1 MQTGLTEH
9 KPRRSL
15 LQRSVRIALKLMLT
29 VVIILLIVILLVQTP
44 YVQNI
49 IRSKAEKYLSR
60 KLNTRVEIGGL
71 YVGFPRTVL
80 LKNIYIEDKQKDTL
94 LSAGLIHVDLSI
106 WELLHSQVDI
116 RELQLGD
123 LTAKIKRNLPDT
135 IFNFQFL
142 ADAFAG
148 KPKTASS
155 PTDTSS
161 MKMSLHELLLDN
173 IRLVYKDTVTGNDDE
188 VSIAHSVTQFDQ
200 FDPSAAQFN
209 ITSFTLKG
217 LRARI
222 VQGQPLVASAP
233 TPTSAPTPPPSRKSS
248 SGSFWLRLGHI
259 DLQNGDFDYRNTA
272 GALFANL
279 QLGHLAANV
288 KTFDLSERIIDLKDI
303 QLDSTQTAIRTGA
316 IRTGA
321 IAPHTTQTDS
331 SGNWRIT
338 VAAIRLNGNH
348 VQFDNDARRHQA
360 MGVDYAH
367 LDLAGLTLH
376 AAGLT
381 YTGDSVSGK
390 ITRAQFQEKS
400 GFQLDGLQTDF
411 LYTDKQAYLR
421 DLDLKTPGT
430 TLQRNLSIHY
440 SSPGGI
446 ANDPEHTQIDLDLRN
461 SRVQVKD
468 ILSFVPSLRKQ
479 PAFSNPAGSW
489 QINARVAGSLSALHI
504 QTLQFS
510 GLQDIRIDLSGTI
523 QHPTDMRRLFADLD
537 IRNLSGS
544 RQGLVSLLPTNTLP
558 QAINI
563 PTHFDLHGKLK
574 GGMDDLQT
582 DIVLNSSSGT
592 LTVKGLIRNFKDPK
606 NAAYDA
612 VVRTKALDLGFILRD
627 DRQWGLVTAGFTVKG
642 TGFDP
647 QTANAKLN
655 GTIASAIIR
664 QYDYRDFQFDASVA
678 DKHFELQSSI
688 RNTAV
693 HFKLKA
699 SGDLANKFP
708 ALKLDWQIDTLDL
721 HALHLVSDT
730 LQFKGHITADF
741 ASTDPDSLLGNL
753 KIGGISLVSGT
764 HQLATDSIV
773 LLAQRISGIEDIRFR
788 SEMADLDLIGHYKI
802 NEIAPALRA
811 TIDKYYRTVA
821 SNSHGA
827 GTDSAMVGSGPAP
840 GHFASQDWTMRL
852 NLRVSP
858 IVLALMP
865 SLKGTDSIGAQIAFN
880 SDRRDLQ
887 LALNAPRIQ
896 LGKQSFQKI
905 AIRASTGDKELQ
917 YGVQLASATGSG
929 FELHQSSVQGHLADD
944 HLFTTVVLKDTKG
957 KDRYRIAGQLDKSGS
972 GEKFILNPDS
982 LLLNYDQWVVSRDNY
997 IQYSPSGI
1005 VIKDFKITNKT
1016 ETLQIA
1022 SREQSPSSPIEV
1034 SFTDFKLSTLSRFA
1048 EQDSALVEG
1057 LLNGTAEV
1065 KNTLTN
1071 PVFTS
1076 DLKVKNLTYKRDTV
1090 GDLVVKVNNETANAY
1105 TADISLEGNRNDVR
1119 VKGNYYAGESR
1130 IDMKLDLNQLNL
1142 AAIRPF
1148 VSEQVQDLKG
1158 TLKGSLALSGSF
1170 DKPGINGNL
1179 HFDST
1184 LVTPMISGEP
1194 LKLSKEDI
1202 EFDADGFNFSEFS
1215 LQDSAGNKAT
1225 IDGNVFTKDYK
1236 DYDVDITINANNFR
1250 LVNAAEASNRL
1261 FYGKLNLDAAMNVT
1275 GDPLDALKVDG
1286 DIRVNK
1292 KTDFVLVLP
1301 QSSPEVVN
1309 RLGVVRFVDKAHPD
1323 DTLVDRRAL
1332 TLAASN
1338 AEIKGFDVSLNI
1350 ETDSNALLT
1359 MIIDERNGDA
1369 LSARGRSNLV
1379 FGMDKSG
1386 KTDLTGAFEVESGTY
1401 ALSLSALKRKF
1412 QIQHGSTI
1420 TWTGDP
1426 TSAILDV
1433 SATYTANTPSIDL
1446 IANEISGRPQDE
1458 INKFKQKLPFQVTL
1472 KMEGDLLKP
1481 AITFDI
1487 SLPTDVLTL
1496 WPDVDQK
1503 LQQIRVEQSEMN
1515 KQVFAL
1521 LLLNRFVG
1529 EDPLNPAG
1537 GGASIGNIAFQ
1548 SASQILTNQLDQLAA
1563 SLIKGVDIHFDLNNE
1578 QDFSTGTEQDYT
1590 ELNVSVSK
1598 QLFSERVSVNVGSN
1612 FDVQGTGSPNRNG
1625 SNLAGDVAVDYKLTQ
1640 DGRYMIRAY
1649 RKNQYE
1655 AVVEGEVVETGVSF
1669 VLTFDYD
1676 KFREIFGKTQ
1686 VEKLA
1691 ARKLV
1696 RPPNSPDGKAPENTN
1711 PPAGNGTPTQ
1721 GNGKSPGN
1729 GNTPVNNGGPSR

>member
-1 MQTGLTEH
+1 MRTGQTGH

-15 LQRSVRIALKLMLT
+15 LSRSLRIILKLMLT
-29 VVIILLIVILLVQTP
+29 IFIILVIVIFLVQTP

-60 KLNTRVEIGGL
+60 KLNTRVEIGIL

-80 LKNIYIEDKQKDTL
+80 LKNIYIEDRQRDTL
-94 LSAGLIHVDLSI
+94 FSAGLIHVDLSM
-106 WELLHSQVDI
+106 WELLHSQIDI
-116 RELQLGD
+116 GELQLSD
-123 LTAKIKRNLPDT
+123 LTVKIKRNLPDT
-135 IFNFQFL
+135 VFNFQFI

-148 KPKTASS
+148 KPKTTPS
-155 PTDTSS
+155 PKDTSP
-161 MKMSLHELLLDN
+161 MKMSLHEILLDN

-188 VSIAHSVTQFDQ
+188 VTIAHGVTKLDQ
-200 FDPSAAQFN
+200 FDPSAGQFN
-209 ITSFTLKG
+209 ITSFTIKG
-217 LRARI
+217 LKARI
-222 VQGQPLVASAP
+222 DQDQPLVASSAATSSAAASSASAVAASP
-233 TPTSAPTPPPSRKSS
+233 ASPGKTSSAP
-248 SGSFWLRLGHI
+248 FQLRLGHI
-259 DLQNGDFDYRNTA
+259 DLQNSQLDYRNTV

-288 KTFDLSERIIDLKDI
+288 NQFDLSDRIIDLKDL
-303 QLDSTQTAIRTGA
+303 QLDSTNTAIRTGA
-316 IRTGA
+316 SHPPVA
-321 IAPHTTQTDS
+321 APHPAVADTA
-331 SGNWRIT
+331 GNWHIT
-338 VAAIRLNGNH
+338 AAAIQLNGDN
-348 VQFDNDARRHQA
+348 VQFDNDSRQRQKT
-360 MGVDYAH
+360 GIDYAH
-367 LDLAGLTLH
+367 LKIAQLTLH
-376 AAGLT
+376 ATDLA
-381 YTGDSVSGK
+381 YSGDSISGK
-390 ITRAQFQEKS
+390 ITRGQFKEQS
-400 GFQLDGLQTDF
+400 GFQLDRLQTDF
-411 LYTDKQAYLR
+411 LYADKLAYLR
-421 DLDLKTPGT
+421 DLDLRTPGT
-430 TLQRNLSIHY
+430 ILQRDLTIHY
-440 SSPGGI
+440 SSLGGI
-446 ANDPEHTQIDLDLRN
+446 TNDPAHTLIDLDLRN

-468 ILSFVPSLRKQ
+468 ILSFVPSLRTQ
-479 PAFSNPAGSW
+479 PAFSSPANSW
-489 QINARVAGSLSALHI
+489 LINTRIKGSLSSLRVE
-504 QTLQFS
+504 TLQFS
-510 GLQDIRIDLSGTI
+510 GLQDIKIDLSGTI
-523 QHPTDMRRLFADLD
+523 RHPTDIKRLLANLD
-537 IRNLSGS
+537 IRHLSGS
-544 RQGLVSLLPTNTLP
+544 QKGLAAMLPPNTLP
-558 QAINI
+558 ASISI
-563 PTHFDLHGKLK
+563 PAQFNLHGKLI
-574 GGMDDLQT
+574 GGMDNVQT
-582 DIVLNSSSGT
+582 GLVINSSSGT
-592 LTVKGLIRNFKDPK
+592 LVVKGFIRDFKDPK
-606 NAAYDA
+606 NTAYDA
-612 VVRTKALDLGFILRD
+612 AIQTEALDLGFILRD
-627 DRQWGLVTAGFTVKG
+627 NRQWGLVSAGFTVKG
-642 TGFDP
+642 TGLDP

-655 GTIASAIIR
+655 GTISSAII
-664 QYDYRDFQFDASVA
+664 QHYNYRDFQFDGSIA

-693 HFKLKA
+693 NFNLKA
-699 SGDLANKFP
+699 SGNLANKFP

-721 HALHLVSDT
+721 HALHFMTDT
-730 LQFKGHITADF
+730 LQFKGHLTADF
-741 ASTDPDSLLGNL
+741 TSTDPDSLQGKLT
-753 KIGGISLVSGT
+753 IGGISLVSGM

-773 LLAQRISGIEDIRFR
+773 LLAQRISGAEDIRL
-788 SEMADLDLIGHYKI
+788 SAEMADMDLNGHYKI
-802 NEIAPALRA
+802 TEIAPALQA
-811 TIDKYYRTVA
+811 TLDKYYR
-821 SNSHGA
+821 A
-827 GTDSAMVGSGPAP
+827 GISARPNPSSGKFAP
-840 GHFASQDWTMRL
+840 QDWQMRL
-852 NLRVSP
+852 HLRASP

-880 SDRRDLQ
+880 SDRGDLQ

-896 LGKQSFQKI
+896 LGLQSFQKI
-905 AIRASTGDKELQ
+905 AIRVSTNDKELQ
-917 YGVQLASATGSG
+917 YGVQLASASGSG
-929 FELHQSSVQGHLADD
+929 FELHQSSVRGHLSDD
-944 HLFTTVVLKDTKG
+944 HVFTTVLLKDEKG
-957 KDRYRIAGQLDKSGS
+957 KDRYRIAGQLDKSGN

-982 LLLNYDQWVVSRDNY
+982 LLLNYDPWVVSRNNY

-1005 VIKDFKITNKT
+1005 VINDFKISNKS
-1016 ETLQIA
+1016 ESLQID
-1022 SREQSPSSPIEV
+1022 SRSPSPSAPIELT
-1034 SFTDFKLSTLSRFA
+1034 FTDFKLSTLSRFA

-1057 LLNGTAEV
+1057 SLNGKAEV
-1065 KNTLTN
+1065 KNVLTA

-1076 DLKVKNLTYKRDTV
+1076 DLQIKNLTYKRDTV
-1090 GDLVVKVNNETANAY
+1090 GDLLVKVNNETANAY

-1119 VKGNYYAGESR
+1119 VKGRYYVGESR
-1130 IDMKLDLNQLNL
+1130 MDMKLDLNELNL
-1142 AAIRPF
+1142 AAIKPF
-1148 VSEQVQDLKG
+1148 ISEEVRDLKG
-1158 TLKGSLALSGSF
+1158 SLKGSLALTGSF
-1170 DKPGINGNL
+1170 EKPGINGKL

-1184 LVTPMISGEP
+1184 LVTPTISGEP
-1194 LKLSKEDI
+1194 LKLSKDEI
-1202 EFDADGFNFSEFS
+1202 EFDADGFNFSEFT

-1236 DYDVDITINANNFR
+1236 DYNADITLNTSNFR
-1250 LVNAAEASNRL
+1250 LVNAPEVSSRL
-1261 FYGKLNLDAAMNVT
+1261 FYGKLNLDAAMNIT
-1275 GDPLDALKVDG
+1275 GDPIDALKVDG

-1292 KTDFVLVLP
+1292 KTDFVLTLP

-1309 RLGVVRFVDKAHPD
+1309 RLGVVRFVDRAHPD

-1350 ETDSNALLT
+1350 ETDSNAVFT

-1369 LSARGRSNLV
+1369 LTARGRSNLV

-1426 TSAILDV
+1426 ASAILDV

-1446 IANEISGRPQDE
+1446 IANEIAGRPQDE

-1578 QDFSTGTEQDYT
+1578 QDFSTGIEQDYT

-1598 QLFSERVSVNVGSN
+1598 QLFSERILVNVGSN
-1612 FDVQGTGSPNRNG
+1612 FDVQGTGNPNRNG
-1625 SNLAGDVAVDYKLTQ
+1625 SNLAGDVALDYKLTQ

-1676 KFREIFGKTQ
+1676 KFREIFGRTQ

-1696 RPPNSPDGKAPENTN
+1696 RPPASPDGKVPENTN
-1711 PPAGNGTPTQ
+1711 PPAGKGTPTQ
-1721 GNGKSPGN
+1721 GNGKSPGV
-1729 GNTPVNNGGPSR
+1729 GNTPGNNGGSSQ